1 MVEYQI
7 GFTAFLSPVNIRHAS
22 PTLDHLSQRSTS
34 HCSDNRLRAF
44 TLIEVVMALG
54 ICSFALVSL
63 ASLMPMAL
71 DRARNA
77 VEISRGATVM
87 QQVAAELS
95 QSHFNQVTALGQTPS
110 SALSISM
117 ALVQPQQKKSTLR
130 SRRL

>member
-1 MVEYQI
+1 
-7 GFTAFLSPVNIRHAS
+7 
-22 PTLDHLSQRSTS
+22 
-34 HCSDNRLRAF
+34 
-44 TLIEVVMALG
+44 MALG

-95 QSHFNQVTALGQTPS
+95 QSHFNQVTALGQTPLKRTFDFDGIS
-110 SALSISM
+110 TTTAKEIYFTVTASVKPSILLPGSAAASDSM
-117 ALVQPQQKKSTLR
+117 
-130 SRRL
+130 RRVAIEVNTPSGACIGKTVMTIPDMGY